1 MRSPSNR
8 GRVFATLLLVTIA
21 CSRGKPGAP
30 PEPRPEPILVH
41 VKNDNFLDM
50 NVAVVVSGVSRRLG
64 TVTGNS
70 SADYKVDYLMT
81 VGQSITITATP
92 IGGRGFATSGAL
104 SVGEGQVIEFHIA
117 TQLQQSS
124 ATVRNP

>member
-1 MRSPSNR
+1 MRSPRIR
-8 GRVFATLLLVTIA
+8 GRTVAMLLLAAVA

-70 SADYKVDYLMT
+70 SADFKIDFLMT
-81 VGQSITITATP
+81 VGQSIAITATP
-92 IGGRGFATSGAL
+92 IGGRGIASSGSL
-104 SVGEGQVIEFHIA
+104 SVGEGQLIDFHIA
-117 TQLQQSS
+117 SQLQQSS
-124 ATVRNP
+124 ATIRNP